1 MFTTGAGRASWL
13 FPFDIVY
20 SLEKINTSRNQNYT
34 CCRIKENTQNDT
46 ITVTL
51 KKGWQSL
58 KQNNVLPLEFLT
70 DE

>member
-1 MFTTGAGRASWL
+1 MFTTGAGRASWR
-13 FPFDIVY
+13 FPFVIVY
-20 SLEKINTSRNQNYT
+20 SLEKINTRNQNYT

>member
-13 FPFDIVY
+13 FPFAIVY
-20 SLEKINTSRNQNYT
+20 SLEKINTRNQNYT